1 MKDYLARLA
10 SDLNRFPSAKLKAAP
25 PPTVC
30 VSLLLE
36 ALDLGLLLPPV
47 VGKTEE
53 EEEAPEETD
62 TQSLTDSELS
72 PSRPDS
78 GIVRSTEKALE
89 QEEDECGEL
98 GEGPVEEACEAVE
111 EGSNEGNGPGAE
123 SQVTT
128 SVISSPPTLSPAA
141 AQNQNTSMVSLE
153 GELSS
158 ALSVTKDVT
167 KDALSA
173 SLDLTKGALS
183 ITKDALS
190 ILSRGSAMSKIFST
204 QSR

>member
-10 SDLNRFPSAKLKAAP
+10 SDLNRFPSAKCKMTT

-30 VSLLLE
+30 LSLLLE
-36 ALDLGLLLPPV
+36 ALELGLLLPPI
-47 VGKTEE
+47 VGKTE

-62 TQSLTDSELS
+62 TQSLTDSDLS
-72 PSRPDS
+72 PLRPDS
-78 GIVRSTEKALE
+78 GTVESTEKTLE
-89 QEEDECGEL
+89 QEEDECDGAE
-98 GEGPVEEACEAVE
+98 EGPVEEACEAVE
-111 EGSNEGNGPGAE
+111 EGLDEGNGQGVK
-123 SQVTT
+123 SQATT
-128 SVISSPPTLSPAA
+128 SCVSPLPSPATV
-141 AQNQNTSMVSLE
+141 QNQNTSMVSLE
-153 GELSS
+153 GELSN

-167 KDALSA
+167 KDALST

-204 QSR
+204 QSK